1 MKDSAIY
8 LDNVSHSFGHV
19 KALNNLSF
27 EVPRG
32 IIFGFLGPNGAGKT
46 TTIRLCLSLLEP
58 SNGDIEVLGYNTR
71 LYGEQI
77 RAHTG
82 ALLEHS
88 GLYEQLSAEDNLEFF
103 GRAYQLPR
111 DQLRDRI
118 RELLEQNELWERR
131 REPVRLWS
139 RGMKQK
145 LAIAR
150 AMLHRPSLILLDE
163 PTAGLDV
170 AAAVEV
176 RQHLVSLASQQG
188 VTVFLTTHN
197 MNEAEKLCSLL
208 AVIRAGNLVA
218 LGHPDELRARTGK
231 PRLEIRARGV
241 MEDAL
246 TQLRNL
252 PEVAA
257 VTGTNGRLTV
267 DLGQEIDSALLIN
280 LLVDAGVQVEEVHRP
295 RASLEEVY
303 MTLLKEESA

>member
-1 MKDSAIY
+1 MEERAIY
-8 LDNVSHSFGHV
+8 MDNVSHCFGQV
-19 KALNNLSF
+19 TALNNLSLA
-27 EVPRG
+27 VPRG

-46 TTIRLCLSLLEP
+46 TTIRLCLSLLKP

-71 LYGEQI
+71 TNGEQI
-77 RAHTG
+77 RAQTG

-103 GRAYQLPR
+103 GRANQLTG
-111 DQLRDRI
+111 DQLHDRI
-118 RELLEQNELWERR
+118 RELLEENGLWNRR
-131 REPVRLWS
+131 KESVKLWS

-150 AMLHRPSLILLDE
+150 ALLHRPPLILLDE

-197 MNEAEKLCSLL
+197 MTEAEKLCSMV
-208 AVIRAGNLVA
+208 AVIRAGHLVA
-218 LGHPDELRARTGK
+218 LGHPDELRAQTGK
-231 PRLEIRARGV
+231 PRLEIQARKV
-241 MEDAL
+241 MEGAL
-246 TQLRNL
+246 TKLRNL

-257 VTGTNGRLTV
+257 VTGMNGRLIV
-267 DLGQEIDSALLIN
+267 ELHQEIDSAPLVN
-280 LLVDAGVQVEEVHRP
+280 LLVEAGVQVEEVHRP
-295 RASLEEVY
+295 RASLEDVY

>member
-1 MKDSAIY
+1 MKERAIY
-8 LDNVSHSFGHV
+8 LDNVSHKFGQIE
-19 KALNNLSF
+19 ALNSLSF

-32 IIFGFLGPNGAGKT
+32 IVFGFLGPNGAGKT

-58 SNGDIEVLGYNTR
+58 SSGAIEVLGYNTR
-71 LYGEQI
+71 LYGELI

-111 DQLRDRI
+111 DQLRERI
-118 RELLEQNELWERR
+118 RELLVESELWERR
-131 REPVRLWS
+131 REPVKLWS

-145 LAIAR
+145 LAVAR
-150 AMLHRPSLILLDE
+150 ALLHRPLLILLDE

-170 AAAVEV
+170 AAALEV

-197 MNEAEKLCSLL
+197 MTEAEKLCSLV
-208 AVIRAGNLVA
+208 AVIRAGHLVA
-218 LGHPDELRARTGK
+218 LGHPDELCARTGK

-241 MEDAL
+241 MEDVL
-246 TQLRNL
+246 TQLRNR

-257 VTGTNGRLTV
+257 VTGNNGRLIV
-267 DLGQEIDSALLIN
+267 DLHQEIASAPLIN
-280 LLVDAGVQVEEVHRP
+280 LLVEAGVQVEEVHRP
-295 RASLEEVY
+295 RASLEDVY
-303 MTLLKEESA
+303 MTLQKEGSE